1 MNKMYNEYVNEEKI
15 AELVKGIKRTSPVDL
30 DTTKETDENLH
41 ILHETIQDLDKQSH
55 EQTKELL
62 KTLAQLNLFPP
73 YDGDLEELWNSFDK
87 IYYKEIAR

>member
-1 MNKMYNEYVNEEKI
+1 MSKMYNEYVNVEKI
-15 AELVKGIKRTSPVDL
+15 TELVKGIKRTSPVDL
-30 DTTKETDENLH
+30 NTTKETDENCH

-62 KTLAQLNLFPP
+62 KKLAQLNLFPP

>member
-1 MNKMYNEYVNEEKI
+1 MYNEYVNEEKI
-15 AELVKGIKRTSPVDL
+15 AELVKGIKRTSPIDL
-30 DTTKETDENLH
+30 NTTKETDENLH
-41 ILHETIQDLDKQSH
+41 ILHEIIQDLDKQSH

>member
-1 MNKMYNEYVNEEKI
+1 MYNEYVNEEKI
-15 AELVKGIKRTSPVDL
+15 AELVKGIKRNSPVDL

-41 ILHETIQDLDKQSH
+41 ILHEIIQDLDKQSH

-62 KTLAQLNLFPP
+62 KKLAQLNLFPP

-87 IYYKEIAR
+87 IYYKEIVR